1 MGGLQSGGG
10 TSAVAASAHAGCERF
25 RLTDPFLT
33 GRTRKALA
41 ADVGHPDITAGIPEA
56 RWTRALT
63 FESLVHSERFVSE
76 LLTKTIGQLG
86 LPRPQA
92 VRRRDCHGDVAGT
105 AAELARAHVQAVSSG
120 EATMLTALAVP
131 YIDLEDVPDATAVQP
146 DFAVVCPRESGEGD
160 GIGSWLIMG
169 DAKDYERI
177 RSRIDDGRMLKG
189 FLQVALGAESVAA
202 WSGLPDGMRVHR
214 YGALAVP
221 RNAFLQPEA
230 VVELLDDH
238 RVEVRMRA
246 DERLAARAKLG
257 DSSPSEEELPAY
269 IAHLTA
275 AFDPRSCVTCNLF
288 SYCRQE
294 LRADDDPLAVLA
306 EIGIDRFS
314 RPALAGLVSAA
325 GDAGH
330 MTQSGVAQG
339 TLAQSTLAQS
349 TLAQGT
355 VAQSTVAQSTVTQ
368 VRATISGLP
377 QWAGR
382 LRTDPCGSAGTVN
395 LVLVKSDAAALGMH
409 GVAVRKVGAD
419 GPAHWVRQVF
429 TDPHSPL
436 TRRAMMRTLGVAIRE
451 IREAGLGPVHLVVP
465 DRPTADLLATAAD
478 SLAGI
483 ELSRLRWQHDL
494 DSDRPALT
502 FDGEP
507 ATMPEPLH
515 ADERL
520 AVAFLLEEDRA
531 RAMSLRSPV
540 VDMRAVVAAHVTPGG
555 PAVDAGRLDYLV
567 TWAEAADPLDH
578 RRVSDTIAAQ
588 PQTPGARLSNS
599 VSDDI
604 HRALSDGD
612 TATYDALVEAAID
625 YRVAVLERAQAVLDR
640 LPISRLRDVH
650 RVLEGGAQEV
660 WGRRVALQASDL
672 VRFSR
677 THRNWRDSH
686 VDMLDADR
694 KCFDQLTCLADA
706 SIAYDRA
713 TDAGIRELALA
724 TVIDLDPIRLDVRSR
739 RLVSGSRVAALHV
752 NGRGLVERPS
762 TTIKIQ
768 KGSFKFGQM
777 PVGTLTS
784 IDGAEGLRWEPAVMP
799 DLAVGDVLVL
809 ADADWFGKA
818 LRSGHEIAVARPSLD
833 DRSAPRATCTAD
845 AYAADPEGHRWC
857 CRSHAVAEAEWSD
870 ELAERRARGELNPE
884 VWPPLVDEERFDVGP
899 DAAAPLTGESPPPPT
914 PAPDR
919 LTIDDLD

>member
-33 GRTRKALA
+33 RRTRKALA
-41 ADVGHPDITAGIPEA
+41 VQVGHPDITAGIPEA
-56 RWTRALT
+56 RWMRAIT

-76 LLTKTIGQLG
+76 LLTKTVGQLD
-86 LPRPQA
+86 LPRPEA
-92 VRRRDCHGDVAGT
+92 VRRRDCRGDVAVT
-105 AAELARAHVQAVSSG
+105 AAELTQAHAKATSSG
-120 EATMLTALAVP
+120 EATMVTALAVP
-131 YIDLEDVPDATAVQP
+131 YVNLEDVSDATAVQP
-146 DFAVVCPRESGEGD
+146 DFAVVCPREGG
-160 GIGSWLIMG
+160 GSWLIMG

-189 FLQVALGAESVAA
+189 FLQVALGAESAAA
-202 WSGLPDGMRVHR
+202 WSRLPSGMRVHH

-246 DERLAARAKLG
+246 DERLEAKAKLG
-257 DSSPSEEELPAY
+257 GSSPREEELSAY
-269 IAHLTA
+269 LAHLTA
-275 AFDPRSCVTCNLF
+275 AFDPHSCVTCNLF
-288 SYCRQE
+288 AYCRQE

-314 RPALAGLVSAA
+314 RPAVAGLVS
-325 GDAGH
+325 GLVSGTDPVGH
-330 MTQSGVAQG
+330 VPQN
-339 TLAQSTLAQS
+339 
-349 TLAQGT
+349 T
-355 VAQSTVAQSTVTQ
+355 VAPSTVAPSTVAPSTVAQVS
-368 VRATISGLP
+368 ATISGLP
-377 QWAGR
+377 QWTGR
-382 LRTDPCGSAGTVN
+382 LRTDPCGSAGTID
-395 LVLVKSDAAALGMH
+395 LVLVKSDGAALGVH

-419 GPAHWVRQVF
+419 GPDRWVRRVF
-429 TDPHSPL
+429 SDPHSPL
-436 TRRAMMRTLGVAIRE
+436 TRRAVMRMLGVAIRE
-451 IREAGLGPVHLVVP
+451 IQEAGLGPVHLVVP

-494 DSDRPALT
+494 DSGRPALT

-507 ATMPEPLH
+507 ATLPDPLQ

-520 AVAFLLEEDRA
+520 AVSFLLEEDRA

-540 VDMRAVVAAHVTPGG
+540 VDMRAVMASHVTPGG

-578 RRVSDTIAAQ
+578 RQVSDTIAAQ
-588 PQTPGARLSNS
+588 PETPGARLSNS
-599 VSDDI
+599 ASDEI
-604 HRALSDGD
+604 HRVLSDKD
-612 TATYDALVEAAID
+612 TYRKLVEAALD
-625 YRVAVLERAQAVLDR
+625 YRIGVLERAQSVLDR

-650 RVLEGGAQEV
+650 RVLEGDAQEV

-677 THRNWRDSH
+677 THRSWRNSQ

-706 SIAYDRA
+706 SIARDRA
-713 TDAGIRELALA
+713 ADAGIRELALA
-724 TVIDLDPIRLDVRSR
+724 TVIDLDPVRLEVRSR
-739 RLVSGSRVAALHV
+739 RLAGGSRVVALHM
-752 NGRGLVERPS
+752 NGRGLVEQPS

-768 KGSFKFGQM
+768 KGSFKFGQL
-777 PVGTLTS
+777 PVGALSS
-784 IDGAEGLRWEPAVMP
+784 IDGVEGLRWDPVVVP
-799 DLAVGDVLVL
+799 DLSVGDVLVL

-818 LRSGHEIAVARPSLD
+818 LRSGHEITVTRPSLD
-833 DRSAPRATCTAD
+833 NQSAPKATCTPD
-845 AYAADPEGHRWC
+845 TYAADPESHRWC
-857 CRSHAVAEAEWSD
+857 CRPHAIAEAEWSD

-884 VWPPLVDEERFDVGP
+884 VWPPLVDDERFDVGP
-899 DAAAPLTGESPPPPT
+899 GDDGPVPSPT

>member
-41 ADVGHPDITAGIPEA
+41 AHVGHPDITAGIPEA

-76 LLTKTIGQLG
+76 LLTKTVGQLG

-92 VRRRDCHGDVAGT
+92 VRRRDCHGDVAVT
-105 AAELARAHVQAVSSG
+105 AAELAQAHVKAASSG

-131 YIDLEDVPDATAVQP
+131 YLNLEDVSDATAVQP
-146 DFAVVCPRESGEGD
+146 DFAVVCPRENGD
-160 GIGSWLIMG
+160 GGGIGSWLVMG

-202 WSGLPDGMRVHR
+202 WSRLPSGMRVHR

-257 DSSPSEEELPAY
+257 GSSPSEEELSAY

-314 RPALAGLVSAA
+314 RPALAGLVSAT

-330 MTQSGVAQG
+330 VPQSGM
-339 TLAQSTLAQS
+339 AQS
-349 TLAQGT
+349 GM
-355 VAQSTVAQSTVTQ
+355 AQSTVAQ
-368 VRATISGLP
+368 VRATVSGLP
-377 QWAGR
+377 QWTGR
-382 LRTDPCGSAGTVN
+382 LRTDPCGSAGTIN
-395 LVLVKSDAAALGMH
+395 LVLVKSDAAALGVH
-409 GVAVRKVGAD
+409 GVAVQKVAAD
-419 GPAHWVRQVF
+419 GPARWVRRVF

-451 IREAGLGPVHLVVP
+451 IQGAGLGPVHLVVP

-494 DSDRPALT
+494 DSGRPALT

-507 ATMPEPLH
+507 ATVPEPLH

-520 AVAFLLEEDRA
+520 AVGFLLEEDRG

-540 VDMRAVVAAHVTPGG
+540 VDMRAVVASHVTPGG

-578 RRVSDTIAAQ
+578 RQVSDTIAAQ
-588 PQTPGARLSNS
+588 PETPGARLSNS
-599 VSDDI
+599 VSDDV
-604 HRALSDGD
+604 HRALNDGD
-612 TATYDALVEAAID
+612 TTTYNALVEAAID
-625 YRVAVLERAQAVLDR
+625 YRVGVLERAQAVLDR

-650 RVLEGGAQEV
+650 RVLEGDAQEV

-677 THRNWRDSH
+677 THRNWRNSH

-724 TVIDLDPIRLDVRSR
+724 TVIDLDPVRLDVRSR
-739 RLVSGSRVAALHV
+739 RLVNGSRVAALHR
-752 NGRGLVERPS
+752 NGRSLVEQPS

-777 PVGTLTS
+777 PVGTLAS
-784 IDGAEGLRWEPAVMP
+784 IDDAEGLRWEPAVMP
-799 DLAVGDVLVL
+799 ADLAVGDVLVL
-809 ADADWFGKA
+809 ADADWFGKP

-833 DRSAPRATCTAD
+833 DQSAPKATCTAD

-857 CRSHAVAEAEWSD
+857 CRPHAVAEAEWSD

-884 VWPPLVDEERFDVGP
+884 IWPPLVDEDRFDVGP
-899 DAAAPLTGESPPPPT
+899 DAEGRLPEEPLPPPT